1 MNQPIPVGRPTHR
14 PRFIMTIFL
23 AGAAAGVLDIT
34 AAFATSSLR
43 SYTPLKVLQGIA
55 SGALGSKSF
64 EGGWSTGL
72 LGIVIHFLIAFSA
85 TAVFYIASRK
95 IVWMRCRPVSSG
107 VLYGV
112 AVYVFMYWIVVP
124 LSAIGWQKY
133 SIDSTIRA
141 IVIHIV
147 CVGLPISLIVRHF
160 ANEPILSSNRSFPRR
175 RAS

>member
-1 MNQPIPVGRPTHR
+1 MNQPIPVGRPAHQ
-14 PRFIMTIFL
+14 PRIIATIFL

-34 AAFATSSLR
+34 AAFVTSSLHG
-43 SYTPLKVLQGIA
+43 YTPLKVLQGIA

-64 EGGWSTGL
+64 EGGWSSGF
-72 LGIVIHFLIAFSA
+72 LGILIHFLIAFSTA
-85 TAVFYIASRK
+85 AVFYIASRK
-95 IVWMRCRPVSSG
+95 VVWMRRRPISSG
-107 VLYGV
+107 ALYGV
-112 AVYVFMYWIVVP
+112 AVYVFMYWMVVP

-147 CVGLPISLIVRHF
+147 CVGLPIAFIVRHF
-160 ANEPILSSNRSFPRR
+160 ANDPVVSSNRSFPRR